1 MQNANQPQVRSSSLP
16 TNNPAVQQRTAQRA
30 APAQTQAAQEEQG
43 GGEEQIDNAA
53 SSEAT
58 EGTKKPRKG
67 YKRKVTKLNDGS
79 ELSAAELATL
89 GRITIKASQAGI
101 TPAKYI
107 DNLKKN
113 LGSDEIDVWDKV
125 SSTAPEQP
133 TEG

>member
-1 MQNANQPQVRSSSLP
+1 MQNTNQPQVRSSSLP

-30 APAQTQAAQEEQG
+30 APAQSQAAQE

-53 SSEAT
+53 SPEVD
-58 EGTKKPRKG
+58 KPKRKA

-133 TEG
+133 VEG

>member
-1 MQNANQPQVRSSSLP
+1 MQNANQPQVRSGSLP
-16 TNNPAVQQRTAQRA
+16 TNNPAVQPRTAQRA
-30 APAQTQAAQEEQG
+30 APAQAAQAQEEQG
-43 GGEEQIDNAA
+43 GGEEQMDNAA
-53 SSEAT
+53 SP
-58 EGTKKPRKG
+58 EGGKPKRKA

-125 SSTAPEQP
+125 SSTAPEQ
-133 TEG
+133 TVED